1 MSVGPVAQ
9 LWLHEGVLAA
19 VFSCWSAAF
28 LSLDPVRLAARMVL
42 NWGLFGSL
50 KEDEFWV
57 LDYWWSTADPLDL
70 SCVTW
75 LQPWYYLW
83 PMHLKAAGVVAGIL

>member
-1 MSVGPVAQ
+1 M
-9 LWLHEGVLAA
+9 
-19 VFSCWSAAF
+19 
-28 LSLDPVRLAARMVL
+28 RLAARMVL

-57 LDYWWSTADPLDL
+57 LDYCRWSTADPLDL

-83 PMHLKAAGVVAGIL
+83 PMYLKAAGVEAGIL